1 MKHNPNNR
9 RPRSRGG
16 KQRHSGGGGRNN
28 FESNGPEV
36 KVRGTA
42 QQVLEKY
49 LALANDAQSSGDRI
63 NAESYFQHAEHY
75 HRVLNADGANN
86 NQNQSQNQNQ
96 KQNRPDRQQHSSG
109 NTNERDQGRDQ
120 DREQAAEATVE
131 RPQHQA
137 QPENSDD
144 SIAPVEDTAV
154 AVDPAEQPQPSI
166 ADMIPPAVDLSGGT
180 SGGDAP
186 EAEEAPKPRRRR
198 SRAKPETKPEPDEP
212 EAVQV

>member
-42 QQVLEKY
+42 QQVLDKY
-49 LALANDAQSSGDRI
+49 LALANDAQLSGDRI
-63 NAESYFQHAEHY
+63 NAESYFQYAEHY

-86 NQNQSQNQNQ
+86 NQNQNQN
-96 KQNRPDRQQHSSG
+96 RADRQQHSSG
-109 NTNERDQGRDQ
+109 KPNERDLGSNHGH
-120 DREQAAEATVE
+120 EQTNGASVE
-131 RPQHQA
+131 RPQSQA
-137 QPENSDD
+137 QPQTSDD
-144 SIAPVEDTAV
+144 SMAASEEPAA

-180 SGGDAP
+180 SSGDAP
-186 EAEEAPKPRRRR
+186 EAKEAPKLRRRR
-198 SRAKPETKPEPDEP
+198 SRAKPEAKPESDEP